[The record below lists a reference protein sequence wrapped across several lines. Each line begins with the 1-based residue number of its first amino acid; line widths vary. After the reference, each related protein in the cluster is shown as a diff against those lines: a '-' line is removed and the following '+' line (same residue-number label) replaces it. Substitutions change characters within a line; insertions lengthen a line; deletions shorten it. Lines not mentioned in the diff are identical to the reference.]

1 MPRANK
7 LAMAKQNEQITRS
20 PDHRAAA
27 PQAIILAAGRGTRMP
42 GQRPKVL
49 YEVCNR
55 PMLSWVIQA
64 CRDAG
69 VCRCIIVVGYGADQI
84 RQFVAK
90 DKDCTCIEQ
99 AELLG
104 TGHAVLMAK
113 YLFENQPVVDVFVL
127 TGDGPLIRPHT
138 LSRLLEVHRT
148 RKGAATLAT
157 AIVDDPSNYGR
168 IVRDDAGEFQFIVE
182 EQDASPTQ
190 QKIREINPSYYCF
203 RSDALFDG
211 LDGITTNTLQNEYYI
226 TDVPGLLR
234 KRGLTVT
241 VERTVPADEALSINT
256 PDQLEQVDLIL
267 SARIGCGAEVKG
279 A

>member
-1 MPRANK
+1 
-7 LAMAKQNEQITRS
+7 MAKQNEQITRS
-20 PDHRAAA
+20 PDYCAAA

-49 YEVCNR
+49 HEVCNR

-69 VCRCIIVVGYGADQI
+69 VRRCVIVVGYGADQI

-99 AELLG
+99 AKLLG

-113 YLFENQPVVDVFVL
+113 DLFENQPVVDVFVL
-127 TGDGPLIRPHT
+127 TGDGPLIRPYT
-138 LSRLLEVHRT
+138 LSRLLETHRT

-211 LDGITTNTLQNEYYI
+211 LDSITNNTLQNEYYI

-241 VERTVPADEALSINT
+241 VEPTVPADEALSINT
-256 PDQLEQVDLIL
+256 PDQLKQVDLLL

-279 A
+279 V